1 MKQTSYPL
9 SIPLLLLVLLAA
21 CVAPAAAPAT
31 TDTAVTPT
39 TAPAATSAFPV
50 TITHDKGELTLDK
63 PTERIIVFS
72 EEFTELFV
80 ALDIAP
86 VGVALWRNEPTG
98 DIFNQLPYLDQPIP
112 GEPRYIDGSE
122 PNLEVIAALQP
133 DLILNHEYSDSG
145 NADLQASLAQIAP
158 TLTYYGGEVGGWK
171 RAIRGLGQATG
182 HLDRAEA
189 IIADYDTRVAEL
201 QAAMTPVVEQAPTV
215 ALLLSGVDF
224 VGIFDERFAIGGLMQ
239 VLGFTLSVPEM
250 IAVPKSGY
258 VNISVENLREI
269 TTDTVVQMRFNADQE
284 HISDPILASLPMPV
298 LQTAIYQG
306 MGYTGPFAETI
317 YLEGFADA
325 LRAQYLVD
333 APSATVATAPTIEV
347 LSESATERVIRHA
360 AGRETT
366 IPAAPQCIVTAG
378 SGYLDHL
385 LALGVKP
392 CGAAHGPGGSGFPTH
407 LADQLTGVDYVGG
420 TLEVNLE
427 RVALL
432 HPDLILAMHPAHTEG
447 DFATL
452 FDPIAPTIYLTEPWA
467 DWRQAL
473 KEIGLILGKTAEA
486 DAALAAFD
494 GEVAAAKATLATA
507 VGAEKVAF
515 LRVLPEEIRV
525 YGTASPTG
533 ALLFTQ
539 LGLTPAAL
547 VPMGEQAQ
555 SISLELI
562 PDLDA
567 EHIFLLDQTKDGMAT
582 LNNSPLWQTV
592 PAVAKGHLYPVDV
605 KIWVQGEGLLAY
617 EQLVADVVAA
627 LANDE

>member
-1 MKQTSYPL
+1 MKHLRYLIT
-9 SIPLLLLVLLAA
+9 ITLLLLVLLTA

-39 TAPAATSAFPV
+39 TATADPRGFPV
-50 TITHDKGELTLDK
+50 TITDDNGELTLDK
-63 PTERIIVFS
+63 PAERIIVFS

-80 ALDIAP
+80 AMDIAP
-86 VGVALWRNEPTG
+86 VGVGLWRSAPDSIVEHK
-98 DIFNQLPYLDQPIP
+98 LPYLDQPVP
-112 GEPRYIDGSE
+112 GEPRYFVGSE
-122 PNLEVIAALQP
+122 PNLEVLAALQP

-158 TLTYYGGEVGGWK
+158 MLTYYGGEVGGWK

-182 HLDRAEA
+182 HLDRAET
-189 IIADYDTRVAEL
+189 IITDYDTRVAEL

-239 VLGFTLSVPEM
+239 VLGFTLSVPEH
-250 IAVPKSGY
+250 IEVPASGY
-258 VNISVENLREI
+258 VNISVENLRDL
-269 TTDTVVQMRFNADQE
+269 TADTVVQMRFNADQE
-284 HISDPILASLPMPV
+284 HISDPILTSLPMPV
-298 LQTAIYQG
+298 LQTEIYQG

-317 YLEGFADA
+317 YLKGFADA
-325 LRAQYLVD
+325 LRAQYLAD

-392 CGAAHGPGGSGFPTH
+392 CGAAHGPGGSGFPSH
-407 LADQLTGVDYVGG
+407 LADQLAGVDYVGG

-447 DFATL
+447 DFATF

-473 KEIGLILGKTAEA
+473 KEIGLILGKTAAA

-494 GEVAAAKATLATA
+494 AKVSEANATLATA

-525 YGTASPTG
+525 YGTTSPTG
-533 ALLFTQ
+533 DLLFTQ

-547 VPMGEQAQ
+547 VPIGEHTQ

-605 KIWVQGEGLLAY
+605 KTWVQGEGFFAY
-617 EQLVADVVAA
+617 EQLVADVLAA
-627 LANDE
+627 LTNDE